1 MKNIYLLTNSLG
13 GGGAERQAIALDGF
27 IEIKKYFLLYDL
39 VEYDDIEKSKI
50 HHLGKKGDV
59 TQFGIFAKIF
69 SIFKVFFSL
78 KKQVEK
84 DSTIISFL
92 EQANYI
98 NILSKLLFR
107 HEAILNTQIVPSIE
121 NKRGI
126 KRLNNLFIKILYP
139 YADKICCNSEL
150 IKKDFVETHGL
161 NPDKITVI
169 YNSYDIP
176 FVKNRANE
184 ALSEVEK
191 KVFDSGTILLSAA
204 RLNINKGQWHMVRLF
219 SELLKINSKVKLILL
234 GQGELRDELFQLAT
248 DLKIKTY
255 CKGITEGEPTAD
267 FDLYLWGFS
276 NNPHKFMKNAEIF
289 IFTSLLE
296 GMPNSLNECLIC
308 GTPIIS
314 SDCISGPR
322 EILAPHSDLNKKINV
337 PERTQSGILMPV
349 FDGKM
354 YDSSTPILPL
364 EKLWVEEISALLD
377 DKQRLDE
384 YKKNAVK
391 RGVEFD
397 YLIKIEEWRKLILN

>member
-1 MKNIYLLTNSLG
+1 MKNIYVLTNSLG
-13 GGGAERQAIALDGF
+13 GGGAERQAIALDSF
-27 IEIKKYFLLYDL
+27 LEIKKYFLLYDL
-39 VEYDDIEKSKI
+39 VEYDDVEKSKI
-50 HHLGKKGDV
+50 LHLGKKGKV
-59 TQFGIFAKIF
+59 AHFNIFQKVF

-84 DSTIISFL
+84 NPTIVSFL

-98 NILSKLLFR
+98 NILSKLLFK
-107 HEAILNTQIVPSIE
+107 HEAIINTQIVASIE

-126 KRLNNLFIKILYP
+126 KRLNNFFIKLLYP
-139 YADKICCNSEL
+139 YADKICCNSAM

-176 FVKNRANE
+176 FVQNRADE

-191 KVFDSGTILLSAA
+191 SIFDSGTILLSAA
-204 RLNINKGQWHMVRLF
+204 RLNINKCQWHLIRIF
-219 SELLKINSKVKLILL
+219 SELKKVNSDVKLILL
-234 GQGELRDELFQLAT
+234 GQGELRDDLYKLAV

-276 NNPHKFMKNAEIF
+276 TNPHKFMKNAKIF
-289 IFTSLLE
+289 VFTSFLE

-314 SDCISGPR
+314 ADCISGPR
-322 EILAPHSDLNKKINV
+322 EILAPNSDLTTKLTQ
-337 PERTQSGILMPV
+337 PEYTNCGVLMPV
-349 FDGKM
+349 FDGN
-354 YDSSTPILPL
+354 YYNSSTPIMPL
-364 EKLWVEEISALLD
+364 EKQWEEEILALLND
-377 DKQRLDE
+377 NQLLIH
-384 YKKNAVK
+384 YKNNAIK
-391 RGVEFD
+391 RGLEFD
-397 YLIKIEEWRKLILN
+397 YLKKIKEWKQLIMT